1 MQIKFLHIMRQSIT
15 IPKDWQSII
24 WNLTTQYDRV
34 DDKFLL
40 LDSNEAT
47 PLFGQNSEPFALD
60 NMMVLIF
67 CTQGEAHFRL
77 DMREY
82 KLKAPFMATIRN
94 KKIGD
99 VHFVSDDY
107 KAIYYCLSADFA
119 NKLFYQLQDTY
130 EFNRCMRERPAFSID
145 NDVLENILANKNLI
159 RAAMSQLENEH
170 RIEAVRCLIQS
181 LYFTYKKRFFTPQ
194 ARNIQVGGHAETIVN
209 RFLNLVRDNY
219 LHERELNFYASK
231 LCMTPKYLSRVV
243 KQVTGKTA
251 YVWITDAVIQQAKMM
266 LKCTDK
272 TIMEI
277 GNEMNFSSQVF
288 FSKYFKNATGMSPRE
303 YRQQSVVN

>member
-1 MQIKFLHIMRQSIT
+1 MRQSFS
-15 IPKDWQSII
+15 IPKDWQAVI
-24 WNLTTQYDRV
+24 WNYTTQYDRI
-34 DDKFLL
+34 DDKFFL
-40 LDSNEAT
+40 LDSDDCT

-60 NMMVLIF
+60 EIMVIVF
-67 CTQGEAHFRL
+67 CLQGEAHFRL

-82 KLKAPFMATIRN
+82 KLQAPFMATIRN

-119 NKLFYQLQDTY
+119 NTLFSQLQDTY
-130 EFNRCMRERPAFSID
+130 EFNRCMRERPAF
-145 NDVLENILANKNLI
+145 NISDDAMQTIITNKQLI
-159 RAAMSQLENEH
+159 RVAMEQLNNNY
-170 RIEAVRCLIQS
+170 RIEAVRSLMQS
-181 LYFTYKKRFFTPQ
+181 LYFTYKKQYFTPQ
-194 ARNIQVGGHAETIVN
+194 ARNTSVGGHAENIVN

-219 LHERELNFYASK
+219 LNERELTFYASK

-251 YVWITDAVIQQAKMM
+251 YNWITDAVMQQAKMM

-277 GNEMNFSSQVF
+277 CNEMNFSSQVF
-288 FSKYFKNATGMSPRE
+288 FSKYFKNYTGMSPRE
-303 YRQQSVVN
+303 YRQQTDVE